1 MSRQLHKTDRF
12 IYGDAHLLSRH
23 AVSPSSRYQPDP
35 AQTPGGKLGTNL
47 KTPGITPSS
56 SQPTK
61 SPANTIPAVPK
72 VPKSGFRAKSP
83 PSRYQGFD
91 DDPAPDLP
99 TPRAGQIITGGKPAP
114 VFRPHPPS
122 NVGKTPENM
131 PPSSVFRPH
140 PPSNVGHAVEA
151 RSEQR
156 GPSKPGLP
164 VSPKMM
170 PGNTIRMPGNTIRSN
185 PRPPPPQGMPGKRDP
200 FSHPSGRAPT
210 AKDEPGGFI

>member
-1 MSRQLHKTDRF
+1 MT
-12 IYGDAHLLSRH
+12 GDA
-23 AVSPSSRYQPDP
+23 AVGSPAISAGSSFPHSPSCETASTSATASRTGRSNL
-35 AQTPGGKLGTNL
+35 AQ
-47 KTPGITPSS
+47 SS
-56 SQPTK
+56 GAGEMLATFDLPT
-61 SPANTIPAVPK
+61 VPK